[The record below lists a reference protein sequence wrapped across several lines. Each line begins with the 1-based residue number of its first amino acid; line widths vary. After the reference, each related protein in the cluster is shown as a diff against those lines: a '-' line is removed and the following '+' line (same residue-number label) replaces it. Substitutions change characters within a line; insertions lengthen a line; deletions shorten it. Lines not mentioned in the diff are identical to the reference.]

1 MGKARKVK
9 VKVHEEIKLWRFPGL
24 VSVDLR
30 GEQPIDELIRELQKV
45 QQELK
50 WQGYRNI
57 KIDIDAGY
65 EEVQVEFSGDRPE
78 TAEEEQRRLRNAE
91 RAKQKRR
98 ESKEKKSDKERQLYE
113 RLKAKFEKA

>member
-1 MGKARKVK
+1 MVKARK
-9 VKVHEEIKLWRFPGL
+9 VKVHEEIKLWRIPGL
-24 VSVDLR
+24 VNVDLR
-30 GEQPIDELIRELQKV
+30 GEQPIDELIRKLQDVK
-45 QQELK
+45 QELK

-57 KIDIDAGY
+57 KIDISAGP

-98 ESKEKKSDKERQLYE
+98 ESKEKKSDRERQLYE